1 MKLIYIAG
9 PYAADSNWE
18 CVENSLRAMAVSR
31 LAVRKGNAPIALHSS
46 ILMGGLGDDNLPVER
61 EQGLLV
67 ACDMVRLVAGSSGE
81 FWGICSEA
89 GEVSTGVAAELEAW
103 VSSGGGPVIMRS
115 WEEWKAVGADVPK
128 TETALWEM
136 RDGC

>member
-9 PYAADSNWE
+9 PYASDSNWE

-67 ACDMVRLVAGSSGE
+67 ACDMVRLVA
-81 FWGICSEA
+81 
-89 GEVSTGVAAELEAW
+89 AELEAW